1 MLVFRKIWRALF
13 SWNTRFEIRPLPY
26 YWRNRTFASKTLK
39 LLRFYS
45 FYWRHYLSQ
54 LQLPKYL
61 TVDWLFTY
69 IFLKTRIACYVLN
82 NGMQCIQGFH
92 YNVTWIDEVKFAQN
106 LHARLFLLFFKD
118 IALGIRRYSVIV
130 SSRVGTP
137 PPFLREPSPLL
148 SGYPPLSEANLKSYP
163 SLSEIHPNWCMQ
175 IIRNTLKW
183 RCYVSN
189 YTKSIENI
197 INITLFYFQAQLC
210 ICHWHFLWL
219 DIAIN
224 VFHIWY
230 ARGMNMKQL

>member
-26 YWRNRTFASKTLK
+26 YRRNRTFASKTLK

-118 IALGIRRYSVIV
+118 IALGIRRYCHSFLKGWNPPPLFWG
-130 SSRVGTP
+130 SPPPCFLGTP
-137 PPFLREPSPLL
+137 LFLKP
-148 SGYPPLSEANLKSYP
+148 
-163 SLSEIHPNWCMQ
+163 I
-175 IIRNTLKW
+175 
-183 RCYVSN
+183 
-189 YTKSIENI
+189 
-197 INITLFYFQAQLC
+197 
-210 ICHWHFLWL
+210 
-219 DIAIN
+219 
-224 VFHIWY
+224 
-230 ARGMNMKQL
+230 

>member
-137 PPFLREPSPLL
+137 PPPFSEGALPPAFWVPPSFWSQFKKL
-148 SGYPPLSEANLKSYP
+148 PLSFWDPSKLVHANYK
-163 SLSEIHPNWCMQ
+163 
-175 IIRNTLKW
+175 K
-183 RCYVSN
+183 
-189 YTKSIENI
+189 
-197 INITLFYFQAQLC
+197 
-210 ICHWHFLWL
+210 HFK
-219 DIAIN
+219 
-224 VFHIWY
+224 
-230 ARGMNMKQL
+230 MKVLRFELY